1 MTVKVIVTDMDG
13 TFLNDAKKY
22 DHARFMAQYHELK
35 NATLNSS
42 SPAAISIFSSSLS
55 SPNSKTRS
63 PSLPKTARWCLSMA
77 NSFFMANSR
86 ATNLRL

>member
-35 NATLNSS
+35 KRNIEFVVASGNQYFQL
-42 SPAAISIFSSSLS
+42 ISFF
-55 SPNSKTRS
+55 PNSKTRS